1 MVRGGDYLVPDS
13 VCLVATILLSIVG
26 GEALLSLLQ
35 DVPSPRHNYHDQ
47 RSGLAEIYLRFAMPI
62 LILRTRSR
70 YQQYVAG
77 YQEAQRTLAAARKD
91 KRVEELL
98 QRGYDACGHVM
109 GAH

>member
-1 MVRGGDYLVPDS
+1 
-13 VCLVATILLSIVG
+13 
-26 GEALLSLLQ
+26 
-35 DVPSPRHNYHDQ
+35 
-47 RSGLAEIYLRFAMPI
+47 MPI